1 MVSKAEEIASRRL
14 RVILAELPIGEAI
27 GDSPEF
33 REALSGLEWFLP
45 TVLAEIH
52 PEWIGETLD
61 GIYPHL
67 SHKAG
72 EAEADIL
79 GLCCLI
85 SDQTVTPI
93 HVRLQLSSTADEVSW
108 LELKLGE
115 KGQGGMVRT
124 PYSSSP
130 SLDKRLH
137 ALSQKV
143 SKWNGSTR
151 SCLANEGS
159 EAIPCLIESTIL
171 RTSPIRSARRS

>member
-1 MVSKAEEIASRRL
+1 MASKAEEIASRRL
-14 RVILAELPIGEAI
+14 REILAGVPTGAAI

-33 REALSGLEWFLP
+33 RIALSGLEWFLP
-45 TVLAEIH
+45 GVLAEIH
-52 PEWIGETLD
+52 SEWTGEALD

-67 SHKAG
+67 AHKSG
-72 EAEADIL
+72 EREAEIL
-79 GLCCLI
+79 GLCCQM

-124 PYSSSP
+124 PYSCSP

-137 ALSQKV
+137 ALSRRASTMEWVYKV
-143 SKWNGSTR
+143 TFG
-151 SCLANEGS
+151 E
-159 EAIPCLIESTIL
+159 
-171 RTSPIRSARRS
+171 RRE